1 MLKHSFFSNYLNKNY
16 LLYGGSILVSRGAE
30 YFVLLLA
37 AGLITKD
44 SYGQLEFYKK
54 IIEVLSI
61 LVAFG
66 FPPLILSYTRSQN
79 SKKYFFVLAIGIISL
94 FALLSFFILLPFNL
108 SFLAIPLLFYAV
120 FFTNGVFPVFLLVH
134 DGSQKASMYKMIV
147 SIVFYG
153 IILGLFYF
161 GYYELSFVIVN
172 YILLPIGFVYTLFLI
187 KRLNINKRKLSK
199 YWKLLKS
206 LLLSSFT
213 LVLSNFANIM
223 FMYSDIFVITLL
235 SSQMNKEIADYSFPL
250 NIANA
255 LLIIPFT
262 LVQVDI
268 EKIKNSEEA
277 TKLTMQKIIKLTV
290 LGAVLI
296 VAMYLLLINTAYTK
310 YDNTLNIFYL
320 IIVAKVFQ
328 SFAVLLGTK
337 IMIYKLF
344 KTNLLI
350 TSSIMVIN
358 FVLSY
363 LIYPHYGLLGIASA
377 SIFSLFLRYLLLVIA
392 NKHHKKRIK

>member
-1 MLKHSFFSNYLNKNY
+1 MLKQSFFANYLNKNY

-30 YFVLLLA
+30 YIVLLIA

-54 IIEVLSI
+54 VIEVLSI
-61 LVAFG
+61 LIAFG

-79 SKKYFFVLAIGIISL
+79 SKKYFFVLAIGFISI
-94 FALLSFFILLPFNL
+94 FAALSFLILIPFNL
-108 SFLAIPLLFYAV
+108 SFLAIPLLFYAI
-120 FFTNGVFPVFLLVH
+120 FFTNGIFPVFHLVH
-134 DGSQKASMYKMIV
+134 DGSRKASWYKMILSV
-147 SIVFYG
+147 IFYSV
-153 IILGLFYF
+153 ILGLFFF
-161 GYYELSFVIVN
+161 GYYEYSFVIVN
-172 YILLPIGFVYTLFLI
+172 YILLPVGLIYTAFVLKNLSI
-187 KRLNINKRKLSK
+187 SKRKLIK
-199 YWKLLKS
+199 YWKLLKR

-277 TKLTMQKIIKLTV
+277 TSLTMRKIVKLTLV
-290 LGAVLI
+290 GAICI
-296 VAMYLLLINTAYTK
+296 VAIYLLLVSTAYSK
-310 YDNTLNIFYL
+310 YDNTLTIFYL
-320 IIVAKVFQ
+320 IIIAKIFQ

-337 IMIYKLF
+337 IMIFKLF
-344 KTNLLI
+344 KTNLII
-350 TSSIMVIN
+350 TSSIMAIN
-358 FVLSY
+358 FVISY
-363 LIYPHYGLLGIASA
+363 LIYPYYGLSGIASA
-377 SIFSLFLRYLLLVIA
+377 SIFSLFLRYLLLIIA
-392 NKHHKKRIK
+392 NKSYKSKI

>member
-1 MLKHSFFSNYLNKNY
+1 MLKQSFFSNYLNKNY
-16 LLYGGSILVSRGAE
+16 LLYGGSILISRGAE
-30 YFVLLLA
+30 YLVLLIA

-66 FPPLILSYTRSQN
+66 FPPLILSYTRSQH
-79 SKKYFFVLAIGIISL
+79 SKKYFFVLALGFISIFSAL
-94 FALLSFFILLPFNL
+94 FALILIPFEL

-120 FFTNGVFPVFLLVH
+120 FFTNGIFPVFHLVH
-134 DGSQKASMYKMIV
+134 DGSQKASLYKMLV
-147 SIVFYG
+147 SVIFYG
-153 IILGLFYF
+153 VILGLYYF
-161 GYYELSFVIVN
+161 GYYEYSFVIVN
-172 YILLPIGFVYTLFLI
+172 YILLPVGFIYTILVI
-187 KRLNINKRKLSK
+187 RKLHISQRKLVK
-199 YWKLLKS
+199 YWKLLKR

-235 SSQMNKEIADYSFPL
+235 STQVNKEIADYSFPL

-268 EKIKNSEEA
+268 EKIKNSEA
-277 TKLTMQKIIKLTV
+277 ASRLTMQKIIKLTL
-290 LGAVLI
+290 LGAVCI
-296 VAMYLLLINTAYTK
+296 VAIYLLLINTAYAK

-320 IIVAKVFQ
+320 IIIAKIFQ
-328 SFAVLLGTK
+328 SLAVLLGTK

-344 KTNLLI
+344 RINLMI
-350 TSSIMVIN
+350 TSSIMVTN
-358 FVLSY
+358 FVISY
-363 LIYPHYGLLGIASA
+363 LIYPHYGLIGIAAA

-392 NKHHKKRIK
+392 NRKHKNKS